1 MSEDP
6 IGSAGPSRLRS
17 QDPPPLAFDSGTF
30 APSIARRHLKL
41 PNPTGR
47 QERERPVPLS
57 RLLSKEL
64 LRCHRRYTIRAF
76 VNYIHVCVGYIQH
89 VYIYFLYSYYIYMYI
104 GIYIYVY
111 VSLHMSFLLYR
122 VICARMPTGFV
133 CLCRALYRRGNEAE
147 EVGREM
153 VNKKEK

>member
-76 VNYIHVCVGYIQH
+76 VNYIHVCVGYTACL
-89 VYIYFLYSYYIYMYI
+89 YIFSIFILHIYVHWD
-104 GIYIYVY
+104 IYIC
-111 VSLHMSFLLYR
+111 
-122 VICARMPTGFV
+122 ICKPTYE
-133 CLCRALYRRGNEAE
+133 LSTI
-147 EVGREM
+147 
-153 VNKKEK
+153 